1 MDPSAPDLLDSLRDL
16 IAAINRV
23 DDTIRQIA
31 GLLLVPGERPVVK
44 EQSVGPAM
52 PKLTAGQ
59 WPMRNGDGFP
69 KPGGP

>member
-1 MDPSAPDLLDSLRDL
+1 MDPSASDLLGSIRDL

-31 GLLLVPGERPVVK
+31 GLLIIPGQRPVI
-44 EQSVGPAM
+44 QPASPVM
-52 PKLTAGQ
+52 PNLTANQ

-69 KPGGP
+69 KPGGL

>member
-1 MDPSAPDLLDSLRDL
+1 MDPSASDLLGSIRDL

-23 DDTIRQIA
+23 DDTIRQVA
-31 GLLLVPGERPVVK
+31 GLLIIPGQRPVIQAASPV
-44 EQSVGPAM
+44 M
-52 PKLTAGQ
+52 PNLTANQ

>member
-1 MDPSAPDLLDSLRDL
+1 MDPSASDLLGSIRDL

-23 DDTIRQIA
+23 DDTIRQVA
-31 GLLLVPGERPVVK
+31 GLLIIPGQRPVIQ
-44 EQSVGPAM
+44 EQAAVM
-52 PKLTAGQ
+52 PNLTANQ